1 MPCYQVLDSVGSLF
15 DHLQYNFPHYNLE
28 PDFMSIVQKD
38 EYTIALEDVSHV
50 APLFQPLTLR
60 GITFRNRIMVSPM
73 CQYSSTD
80 GFATDWHLVHLGSR
94 AVGGAALV
102 MTEAA
107 AVEARGRISPQD
119 LGIYN
124 DEHIEMLSRIN
135 AFIREQGAVP
145 AIQLAHAGRKASIYR
160 PWSGHGEVSVEEGG
174 WQTVAPT
181 EQAFSSNYPHPQ
193 ELTRD
198 EIAEIVQSFRRA
210 AQRSLQAGFQV
221 IEIHAAH
228 GYLLHEFLSP
238 LSNTR
243 TDEYGGSL
251 TNRMRFLIEVVD
263 SIRTVWPD
271 ELPLFVRLSATDW
284 TVGGL
289 TIEDSIEIARVLKQH
304 GVDLIDVSS
313 GGNVA
318 TAKVPAR
325 PSYQVPFAEQ
335 IRREADIPTAAVGLI
350 TEPTQANAIVQDGE
364 ADMIALARELL
375 RDPYWPLHAAREL
388 GYDIPWSPQYERAKL

>member
-1 MPCYQVLDSVGSLF
+1 
-15 DHLQYNFPHYNLE
+15 
-28 PDFMSIVQKD
+28 MSIVQND
-38 EYTIALEDVSHV
+38 ELIASHEDVSRV

-119 LGIYN
+119 LGIYR
-124 DEHIEMLSRIN
+124 DEHIEMLARIN

-145 AIQLAHAGRKASIYR
+145 AIQLAHAGRKASTYR
-160 PWSGHGEVSVEEGG
+160 PWSGHGEVSVEDGR
-174 WQTVAPT
+174 WQTVGPT
-181 EQAFSSNYPHPQ
+181 EQPFSSNYPHPQ
-193 ELTRD
+193 ELTSE
-198 EIAEIVQSFRRA
+198 EIAEIVQSFREA
-210 AQRSLQAGFQV
+210 TERSLKAGFQV

-251 TNRMRFLIEVVD
+251 ANRMRFLVEVVD
-263 SIRTVWPD
+263 AIREVWPD
-271 ELPLFVRLSATDW
+271 DLPLFVRISATDW
-284 TVGGL
+284 TEGGL

-304 GVDLIDVSS
+304 DVDLIDVSS

-318 TAKVPAR
+318 TAKIPAR

-335 IRREADIPTAAVGLI
+335 IRQRADIPTAAVGLI
-350 TEPTQANAIVQDGE
+350 TEPTQANAIIKDGE
-364 ADMIALARELL
+364 ADLIALARELL

-388 GYDIPWSPQYERAKL
+388 GYDYPWLPQYERAKL